1 MGQRKKIMVVDGDD
15 AVTEYL
21 YIKLGARYQIVST
34 NTPEN
39 VLRLARSE
47 GPAVIVCDI
56 DMPGMSGPEAS
67 EKLDSDAD
75 TRDIPVIYL
84 TARIDP
90 ARADLR
96 RLSEQEWL
104 W

>member
-1 MGQRKKIMVVDGDD
+1 MGQRKKSMVVDGDD

-47 GPAVIVCDI
+47 GPAVIV
-56 DMPGMSGPEAS
+56 
-67 EKLDSDAD
+67 
-75 TRDIPVIYL
+75 
-84 TARIDP
+84 
-90 ARADLR
+90 
-96 RLSEQEWL
+96 
-104 W
+104 